1 MKFLSICFSLLAIS
15 LCAGCAEQART
26 SEMGAGP
33 TTTARTV
40 YCRDGAWVT
49 AATGCA
55 DHMGTERVI
64 SGAPS
69 AASKPDTK
77 Y

>member
-1 MKFLSICFSLLAIS
+1 VRFLSICFSLLAVA
-15 LCAGCAEQART
+15 LCAGCAEQSRT

-40 YCRDGAWVT
+40 FCRDGAWVT
-49 AATGCA
+49 PATGCA
-55 DHMGTERVI
+55 NHYGTERVI
-64 SGAPS
+64 SAPS
-69 AASKPDTK
+69 ANPTPDTK

>member
-1 MKFLSICFSLLAIS
+1 MKFLSICFSFLAIA
-15 LCAGCAEQART
+15 LCAGCAQQART

-49 AATGCA
+49 AATGCG

-64 SGAPS
+64 VAPT
-69 AASKPDTK
+69 ANPMPDTK

>member
-1 MKFLSICFSLLAIS
+1 MKFLSICFSFLAIG
-15 LCAGCAEQART
+15 LCAGCAQPST

-33 TTTARTV
+33 ATTAQTV

-49 AATGCA
+49 AATGCG

-64 SGAPS
+64 TAPS
-69 AASKPDTK
+69 ASPKSGTN

>member
-1 MKFLSICFSLLAIS
+1 MRFLSICFSLLAIA
-15 LCAGCAEQART
+15 LCAGCAQQART

-33 TTTARTV
+33 VTTARTV

-64 SGAPS
+64 VAPS
-69 AASKPDTK
+69 ANPNPDTK